1 MSLIPTIFRPSPTV
15 PPHAIEAADVVRQ
28 AWRMHLL
35 ITLGF
40 LAVAAMCLPYDIPFS
55 QWFFRTLNGKPA
67 WMRNF
72 VDNLVGFGH
81 GVGVGII
88 VLLVFILE
96 PRQRKAWISVLTTAF
111 CAGMAANIGKLLIA
125 RWRPRDYKVVPEHF
139 SETFQGF
146 LPFLSNGTGGQ
157 SMPSAHTATAV
168 GLAIILSTVYPRA
181 KYVFAFLALNVAVHR
196 LSYGAHHLSDVFVG
210 AALGWIIGQICRWS
224 ALRYHYVD
232 PLIAQ
237 GGPGCLQPGITK

>member
-1 MSLIPTIFRPSPTV
+1 MTWIPTAFRPAPTV
-15 PPHAIEAADVVRQ
+15 PPHAIQAANAVRH
-28 AWRMHLL
+28 AWRTHLL
-35 ITLGF
+35 IVLGF
-40 LAVAAMCLPYDIPFS
+40 LAIAALCLPYDIAFS

-96 PRQRKAWISVLTTAF
+96 TRQRKAWISVLSTAF
-111 CAGMAANIGKLLIA
+111 CAGMAANLGKLMIA
-125 RWRPRDYKVVPEHF
+125 RWRPRDYKIVPEHF
-139 SETFQGF
+139 SETFRGF

-168 GLAIILSTVYPRA
+168 GLAVILSTVYPRA

-210 AALGWIIGQICRWS
+210 AALGWGVGQICRWS
-224 ALRYHYVD
+224 ALRYHYAEPAGAVA
-232 PLIAQ
+232 PMETA
-237 GGPGCLQPGITK
+237 LQK